1 MAFSEYPGGEP
12 AMTPLLSLEL
22 TVAYSGKAPILNSLS
37 LEIQRGEI
45 LGLVGESGCGKS
57 TLALAILRLLHL
69 KKARLEGSIH
79 FNGRNLMGLGER
91 EMRRVRGKDIALVL
105 QSPMSSLNP
114 ALKISSQLEESWN
127 LHGEGTSRER
137 QADLCAALSN
147 VRLPSNQEFLRSYP
161 SQLSVGQAQ
170 RVLIAMAVLH
180 QPLLLIADEPTS
192 SLDLLTA
199 SQILE
204 LLREQSSR
212 LGASVLF
219 ISHDLLSVASISQ
232 RIAVLKNGGIVECRP
247 TPNIFSNPQHPYTQQ
262 LLHALPA
269 VPPWLAEGASA
280 H

>member
-1 MAFSEYPGGEP
+1 
-12 AMTPLLSLEL
+12 MTPLLSLEL